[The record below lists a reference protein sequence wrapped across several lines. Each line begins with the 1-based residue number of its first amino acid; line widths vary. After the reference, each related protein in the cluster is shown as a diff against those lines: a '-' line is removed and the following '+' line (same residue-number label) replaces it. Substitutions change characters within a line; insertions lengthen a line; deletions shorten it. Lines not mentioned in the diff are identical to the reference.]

1 MTKYIVTSLSLFSL
15 SFSGMAQYEGIPMDK
30 QTNEVK
36 KNSVA
41 EKAKYPH
48 SDNDW
53 ENFNVL
59 HRNRLK
65 SAATFL
71 SYPTKEMALKG
82 NKSASPYYQS
92 LNGTWKFSF
101 VPKQGDCSQDFF
113 KTGFNTDSWDSIP
126 VPSNWELEGFGYPFY
141 VGSGYGIP
149 KNPPLVPEDN
159 SPVGSYKRTFR
170 VPDNWSGREI
180 VLHFGGVASAFY
192 VWVNGKQVGYS
203 QDSKTPS
210 EFDITPYVKAGD
222 NDISVRV
229 YKFSD
234 GYYLED
240 QDYWRLAGIQR
251 DVYMY
256 ARPKTHIR
264 DFEVVTDLDQEY
276 KDAAFKLFVDL
287 GGQKLKDK
295 GTVEVALSDQSGRV
309 IYQDKKSFTSVAD
322 TLVFEKLIKEPLL
335 WSAEQPDLYNLVLT
349 LRKGNKTEEVISR
362 KIGFREVEIKH
373 AQLFVNGKPV
383 YIKGVNRHEHDPVT
397 GHVVGEESMITDI
410 KLMKEFN
417 INCVRTSHYPC
428 DPRWYELCDQYG
440 LYVVDEANIES
451 HGMGYKPER
460 SLANQPEW
468 ENAFIDRTE
477 RMFERDKNHP
487 SVIIWSL
494 GNESGEG
501 VNFGKTYHWVH
512 ANDKSNRPV
521 HSEDGIKGHHTDIFC
536 PMYKKLDVLINHS
549 LYLPTKPLILCEYA
563 HAMGNSV
570 GNLQDYW
577 DVIEKYP
584 SLQGG
589 HIWDWVDQGFAQKT
603 GDGKFYWAYGG
614 DMAPKGVPSS
624 GNFCMNGLIAADR
637 TLKPHIH
644 EVKRVYQ
651 NMTFDIADYGTGLVR
666 MKNKHFFTDL
676 NEFDFFWLLEGNGLK
691 LAEGRIENVALEPQ
705 KEGLFST
712 SFPQLKA
719 EPGVEYYVTIC
730 AKQKQDKGLVKAGT
744 ELAASQI
751 KLPFYKPEAQEVAQK
766 TITSATQD
774 NLLTVQVG
782 NVSYGFDKTGGALS
796 SVKVNKD
803 EVLKAPLKPNFWRAS
818 TDNDM
823 GGSLTKMCDPWRHA
837 GKDAKL
843 LSFESAQLPD
853 NQYQVLSVYELPV
866 DKSRIEVVYTID
878 GNEHLDVRTKFI
890 PAHDTLPLLPRFGVT
905 LTMNDSYDQMEWFG
919 RGPHENYQDRKI
931 SSFVGRYKGNVHDQ
945 FFPYDRPQESGN
957 KTDVRW
963 VSLTNGKGY
972 GLMAS
977 SEDLIETSAF
987 MFPYEEL
994 SEVDTKKHQRHLSDI
1009 EVKDQI
1015 SWNIDYKQMGVGGDT
1030 SWGAFPHEPYL
1041 IHPAK
1046 MEYSFKIKPVYG
1058 NPETA
1063 EISNR

>member
-1 MTKYIVTSLSLFSL
+1 MTKYIIASLSLLAFS
-15 SFSGMAQYEGIPMDK
+15 SNVFAQYEGIPMDK
-30 QTNEVK
+30 QSGEQK
-36 KNSVA
+36 KTVVA

-59 HRNRLK
+59 HKNRLK

-71 SYPTKEMALKG
+71 SYPTKDMAING
-82 NKSASPYYQS
+82 DKSKSPYYKS
-92 LNGTWKFSF
+92 LNGVWKFQF
-101 VPKQGDCSQDFF
+101 VPKQSDRSLDFYT
-113 KTGFNTDSWDSIP
+113 KDFNTDSWDSIS

-159 SPVGSYKRTFR
+159 SPVGSYKRSFEI
-170 VPDNWSGREI
+170 PANWTDRQI
-180 VLHFGGVASAFY
+180 ILHFGGVASAFY
-192 VWVNGKQVGYS
+192 VWVNGKEVGYS

-210 EFDITPYVKAGD
+210 EFDITPYLKPGK
-222 NDISVRV
+222 NDVSVQV
-229 YKFSD
+229 FKFSD

-264 DFEVVTDLDQEY
+264 DFEVITDLDQDY
-276 KDAAFKLFVDL
+276 KDAVLKLFVDL
-287 GGQKLKDK
+287 GGNKLKDK
-295 GTVEVALSDQSGRV
+295 GIVDVHLSDESGKT
-309 IYQDKKSFTSVAD
+309 IYKDQKSFSSVAD
-322 TLVFEKLIKEPLL
+322 TLTFEKLIKEPLL
-335 WSAEQPDLYNLVLT
+335 WSAEQPNLYQLVLT
-349 LRKGNKTEEVISR
+349 LRKGNKVEEVISC

-373 AQLFVNGKPV
+373 AQLLVNGQPV

-397 GHVVGEESMITDI
+397 GHVVDEESMIKDI
-410 KLMKEFN
+410 QLMKEFN

-428 DPRWYELCDQYG
+428 DPRWYELCDIYG

-512 ANDKSNRPV
+512 ANDKSERPV
-521 HSEDGIKGHHTDIFC
+521 HSEDGIKGPHTDIFC

-603 GDGKFYWAYGG
+603 DDGKFYWAYGG

-624 GNFCMNGLIAADR
+624 GNFCMNGLVAADR

-644 EVKRVYQ
+644 EVKTVYQ
-651 NMTFDIADYGTGLVR
+651 NIAFDLADYGSGLVKI
-666 MKNKHFFTDL
+666 KNKHFFTDL
-676 NEFDFFWLLEGNGLK
+676 AEFDFYWTLEGNGHPV
-691 LAEGRIENVALEPQ
+691 ADGRINNVSLAPQ
-705 KEGLFST
+705 KEDIFT
-712 SFPQLKA
+712 ASFPKINL
-719 EPGVEYYVTIC
+719 EPGVEYFINFY
-730 AKQKQDKGLVKAGT
+730 ARQKNDKGLVKAGT
-744 ELAASQI
+744 ELAATQI
-751 KLPFYKPEAQEVAQK
+751 KLPFYMQK
-766 TITSATQD
+766 TDKSDSQALVVTKNNDQISVSA
-774 NLLTVQVG
+774 G
-782 NVSYGFDKTGGALS
+782 NVKYGFDKNNGALS
-796 SVKVNKD
+796 SVLINN
-803 EVLKAPLKPNFWRAS
+803 EEILKAPMKPNFWRAS

-823 GGSLTKMCDPWRHA
+823 GGRLTKMCDTWRHA
-837 GKDAKL
+837 GRDAKL
-843 LSFESAQLPD
+843 LAFESSQLSGEE
-853 NQYQVLSVYELPV
+853 YQILSVYELPA
-866 DKSRIEVVYTID
+866 DQSRLEIRYTVTGD
-878 GNEHLDVRTKFI
+878 QNLDVRTKFI
-890 PAHDTLPLLPRFGVT
+890 PAHDTLPLIPRMGVT
-905 LTMNDSYDQMEWFG
+905 LALNESFDQMQWFG
-919 RGPHENYQDRKI
+919 RGPHENYQDRKQ
-931 SSFVGRYKGNVHDQ
+931 SSFVGLYKGNVKDQ
-945 FFPYDRPQESGN
+945 FFGYDRPQETGN
-957 KTDVRW
+957 KSDVRW
-963 VSLTNGKGY
+963 VALTNKSGN

-977 SEDLIETSAF
+977 SDKLIETSVF

-994 SEVDTKKHQRHLSDI
+994 SEVDAKKHQRHISDI
-1009 EVKDQI
+1009 EPKDMV
-1015 SWNIDYKQMGVGGDT
+1015 SWNIDYKQMGLGGDT
-1030 SWGAFPHEPYL
+1030 SWGAYPHEPYL
-1041 IHPAK
+1041 IHPRQ
-1046 MEYSFKIKPVYG
+1046 MIYSFSIKPVFG
-1058 NPETA
+1058 DQNTA
-1063 EISNR
+1063 DVNK